1 MMNQFVKGAAAGLL
15 LGSAVALVAIPM
27 SHKQS
32 PRKRVSRALKSMGD
46 LVDDIGCV
54 FRG

>member
-1 MMNQFVKGAAAGLL
+1 MNNFVKGAAAGLL
-15 LGSAVALVAIPM
+15 VGSAVAMIAIPM
-27 SHKQS
+27 THKQS

-46 LVDDIGCV
+46 LVENIGGV